1 MKKYILCINI
11 CTPYVAATSF
21 FTGEVEIFDFVTE
34 RIKRCIA
41 AKRENMWD
49 IFRNTHNDLCN
60 YKLQNILASTP
71 PPKKT
76 ATKKAPFRVLYFFT
90 NLCKV
95 LHMFRSNISMWT
107 IRLMFGM
114 LSKFSFCCL
123 ELVSS

>member
-1 MKKYILCINI
+1 MHKYA
-11 CTPYVAATSF
+11 Y
-21 FTGEVEIFDFVTE
+21 
-34 RIKRCIA
+34 A
-41 AKRENMWD
+41 AKRENVWD
-49 IFRNTHNDLCN
+49 IFRKTHHDLCN

-71 PPKKT
+71 PKPKKPQQ
-76 ATKKAPFRVLYFFT
+76 KKHSFECFIFFT